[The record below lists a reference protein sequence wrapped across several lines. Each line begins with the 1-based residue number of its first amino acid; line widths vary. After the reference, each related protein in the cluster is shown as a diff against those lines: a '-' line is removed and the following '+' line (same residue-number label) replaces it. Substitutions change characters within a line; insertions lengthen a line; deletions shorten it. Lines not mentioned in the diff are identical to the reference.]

1 VRFEYDAGGR
11 QVKKITPSMAAGEYL
26 RWTYDASGRM
36 LELDRVI
43 PGSCGAGCP
52 ISRVLY
58 KLAWDDGGV
67 AAPTGCGVDLTASA
81 SRTLGRT
88 RYRQDSFGY
97 TWFRYDEAGRVI
109 DEIRARNGAC
119 TTSPNDNPSTRY
131 TYNAN
136 GDLRSIVYPYGRT
149 VQYVYG
155 TGAGAG
161 RVSSVAVTLSNGT
174 TWQTPTTLVSNVQ
187 WEPYGGLRS
196 YQVSAGS
203 AQPARLVE
211 YLPGDN
217 AASPGCPA
225 SRPSANDATGRLRA
239 LWVSSV
245 GGAAAGDILKL
256 TYTWQADRI
265 AATDTCLLGT
275 TTPRTETFT
284 YDGTLRLTGA
294 GRPTGNFAATGGAFS
309 SRSYSYDARGN
320 RTSTV
325 ADGIALTPS
334 YAASQVDR
342 LTRLSTG
349 SLYGYTFSYDGD
361 GRVTTKVGPID
372 STGLSVS
379 ETRYA
384 PGPDPG
390 GANDTVFK
398 SVTVS
403 GAAYNYFYD
412 GLNRRRYKSY
422 PYGTSDGA
430 SRSVTQC

>member
-1 VRFEYDAGGR
+1 
-11 QVKKITPSMAAGEYL
+11 
-26 RWTYDASGRM
+26 
-36 LELDRVI
+36 
-43 PGSCGAGCP
+43 
-52 ISRVLY
+52 
-58 KLAWDDGGV
+58 
-67 AAPTGCGVDLTASA
+67 
-81 SRTLGRT
+81 
-88 RYRQDSFGY
+88 
-97 TWFRYDEAGRVI
+97 
-109 DEIRARNGAC
+109 
-119 TTSPNDNPSTRY
+119 
-131 TYNAN
+131 
-136 GDLRSIVYPYGRT
+136 
-149 VQYVYG
+149 
-155 TGAGAG
+155 
-161 RVSSVAVTLSNGT
+161 
-174 TWQTPTTLVSNVQ
+174 
-187 WEPYGGLRS
+187 
-196 YQVSAGS
+196 
-203 AQPARLVE
+203 
-211 YLPGDN
+211 
-217 AASPGCPA
+217 
-225 SRPSANDATGRLRA
+225 LRA